1 MRQYHPLTL
10 CGRRTDRPAFEAA
23 ATIGTDVV
31 WVRLNA
37 IATKR
42 LLINADNRAGR
53 SRRHVL
59 IIILAIQ
66 PEL

>member
-1 MRQYHPLTL
+1 MRQCHPLTL

-23 ATIGTDVV
+23 AIIETDVV
-31 WVRLNA
+31 QVRLNA

-42 LLINADNRAGR
+42 VLINADNRAGR
-53 SRRHVL
+53 SRRNVL
-59 IIILAIQ
+59 IAILAIQ